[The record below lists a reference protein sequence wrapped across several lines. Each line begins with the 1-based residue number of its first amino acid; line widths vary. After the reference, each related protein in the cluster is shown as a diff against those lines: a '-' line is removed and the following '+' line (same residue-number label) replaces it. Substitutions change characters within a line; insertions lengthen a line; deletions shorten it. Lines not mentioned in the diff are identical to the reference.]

1 MKPEMKLRTM
11 IRSEVD
17 LLLEWAAEEGWKPGL
32 EDADAFWAA
41 DNDAYI
47 AAEIDNE
54 IIGGGATVRY
64 SGELGFMGLFIIRPD
79 FRNQG
84 LGRTLW
90 HYRRDLL
97 ISRMSPNGTIGMMAV
112 ENMKPFYE
120 KGGFKYFGMGTRYGG
135 KVDTEINTQ
144 ATVLD
149 LVNLDFKQVVEF
161 DRKHFGAYREA
172 FWRKW
177 IKPKSGRGLALMNRH
192 GTMEA
197 MGVIREVVDG
207 GYKIGPLFAI
217 SYSSADILFRALAK
231 TTQLE
236 ELFIDIPSNNPNA
249 GELVNKYGLEER
261 FRCALMYRGKPPSL
275 PWNEIYGFTTF
286 ELG

>member
-1 MKPEMKLRTM
+1 M

-97 ISRMSPNGTIGMMAV
+97 ISHHSECAARA
-112 ENMKPFYE
+112 
-120 KGGFKYFGMGTRYGG
+120 
-135 KVDTEINTQ
+135 Q
-144 ATVLD
+144 
-149 LVNLDFKQVVEF
+149 
-161 DRKHFGAYREA
+161 
-172 FWRKW
+172 
-177 IKPKSGRGLALMNRH
+177 
-192 GTMEA
+192 
-197 MGVIREVVDG
+197 
-207 GYKIGPLFAI
+207 
-217 SYSSADILFRALAK
+217 SADEK
-231 TTQLE
+231 MT
-236 ELFIDIPSNNPNA
+236 P
-249 GELVNKYGLEER
+249 V
-261 FRCALMYRGKPPSL
+261 
-275 PWNEIYGFTTF
+275 
-286 ELG
+286 